1 MLEPHCVNELTYFIK
16 LHEIETIDTRTII
29 NEMMPKLYDYILAE
43 ELVEYPYTAPPA
55 VTTANCSFYFNE
67 DNVGE
72 PRTDYRGGGVLI
84 DSIES

>member
-1 MLEPHCVNELTYFIK
+1 MIEPWYVNEFTYNRK
-16 LHEIETIDTRTII
+16 LHEIKTVDTGIII
-29 NEMMPKLYDYILAE
+29 NEMMPTFYDYILAE